1 MMKGLD
7 CPAGRPRS
15 GLFPIQPQEISMSSL
30 RPALV
35 VALALVSGTA
45 VAQTVIV
52 EPPML
57 PEEAVVVVPPAP
69 MVMGPL
75 DEQGAAQIAMM
86 NGVVMIDEVDR
97 RFWDGNFEVEGTDG
111 AGEDIEVVID
121 SETGA
126 ILDIDD

>member
-1 MMKGLD
+1 
-7 CPAGRPRS
+7 
-15 GLFPIQPQEISMSSL
+15 MSSL

-57 PEEAVVVVPPAP
+57 PEEAVVIVPPEPLPPAP

-86 NGVVMIDEVDR
+86 NGVAMVDEVDR